1 MGIMRRKRNVAAFA
15 WGEDL
20 GQEWEKKISNG
31 KKENA
36 NESEEDQLW
45 GCGVVVL
52 VLTFIAI
59 SIQPV
64 IAADPA
70 AQQGTVD
77 KTLVTYRSFM
87 ADKDMQWFRNNLKDV
102 KGLLIVPNL
111 LKAGFILGGSGG
123 SGVLV
128 ARDAKTGNW
137 SQPAFYTVGS
147 VSFGLQIGGE
157 AAEVIMMIRTQKAM
171 DALFTTEFKL
181 GGDASVAAGPVGT
194 GAQANV
200 TADVVS
206 FAKAKGLFAGL
217 NLEGSII
224 KVSADSNKDY
234 YGKAVSPV
242 DIIVKNAASN
252 EGSAKLLGEL
262 KKTVK

>member
-1 MGIMRRKRNVAAFA
+1 MNQRKINFRAV
-15 WGEDL
+15 
-20 GQEWEKKISNG
+20 
-31 KKENA
+31 
-36 NESEEDQLW
+36 
-45 GCGVVVL
+45 GVVIL
-52 VLTFIAI
+52 ALTFIAI

-64 IAADPA
+64 IAADPVE
-70 AQQGTVD
+70 QGTVD
-77 KTLVTYRSFM
+77 KALVTYRSFM

-147 VSFGLQIGGE
+147 VTFGLQIGGE

-171 DALFTTEFKL
+171 DALHTTEFKL

-194 GAQANV
+194 GAQSAV

-224 KVSADSNKDY
+224 KVSADSNKAY

-252 EGSAKLLGEL
+252 KGSAKLLEEL
-262 KKTVK
+262 KKPVK